1 MAATHVV
8 EDLDV
13 TGTRLSSLFSLAGA
27 VVMAACGGRP
37 DSRTTAKAAAPTL
50 FAAESATVNV
60 PLTVPSQVYVEQ
72 DTWLYARATGV
83 LESLLVDIGSVVH
96 AGEVVAALERTD
108 QALALQRAEASWDSA
123 SRAVE
128 RVHGLAATK
137 SISAAEID
145 QAEIDLRQADLA
157 RAQARRAVDLTR
169 VTAPFAGVVAARS
182 GVRAGHLV
190 VPGDSIVRI
199 TALAPL
205 RAAIHVP
212 EMQAVE
218 LTVGAVAAVSGPG
231 GSARAT
237 VIRAAPSVD
246 AASGTR
252 ELVLE
257 LAGNPPIRPGASV
270 TVRLGGERRRIVV
283 IPAAAVGDSGYVV
296 VWQDGRTSLRAVTLG
311 QRLPD
316 GRVEVISGLAVGERV
331 MPPRL

>member
-1 MAATHVV
+1 M
-8 EDLDV
+8 
-13 TGTRLSSLFSLAGA
+13 
-27 VVMAACGGRP
+27 
-37 DSRTTAKAAAPTL
+37 
-50 FAAESATVNV
+50 
-60 PLTVPSQVYVEQ
+60 
-72 DTWLYARATGV
+72 
-83 LESLLVDIGSVVH
+83 
-96 AGEVVAALERTD
+96 
-108 QALALQRAEASWDSA
+108 
-123 SRAVE
+123 
-128 RVHGLAATK
+128 
-137 SISAAEID
+137 
-145 QAEIDLRQADLA
+145 
-157 RAQARRAVDLTR
+157 DLTR

-205 RAAIHVP
+205 RAAIHIP

-218 LTVGAVAAVSGPG
+218 LAVGAVASVSGPG

-316 GRVEVISGLAVGERV
+316 GRVEVVSGLAAGERV
-331 MPPRL
+331 LPGRP

>member
-1 MAATHVV
+1 M
-8 EDLDV
+8 
-13 TGTRLSSLFSLAGA
+13 TGTRRWMVYPLACAIGL
-27 VVMAACGGRP
+27 AACGGRSASP
-37 DSRTTAKAAAPTL
+37 PSAKATAPTL
-50 FAAESATVNV
+50 FVAESATVNV
-60 PLTVPSQVYVEQ
+60 PLSVPSQVYVEQ

-96 AGEVVAALERTD
+96 AGDVVATLERAD
-108 QALALQRAEASWDSA
+108 QALALQRAEVSWDSA
-123 SRAVE
+123 NRAVV
-128 RVHGLAATK
+128 RAHGLATTK
-137 SISAAEID
+137 SISTADVD
-145 QAEIDLRQADLA
+145 QAETDLRQADLA

-169 VTAPFAGVVAARS
+169 VVAPFAGVVAARS

-190 VPGDSIVRI
+190 APGDSIVRV

-212 EMQAVE
+212 ELEAVA
-218 LTVGAVAAVSGPG
+218 LAVGAVATVTGPG

-257 LAGNPPIRPGASV
+257 LAGNATLRPGASV
-270 TVRLGGERRRIVV
+270 TVRLGAERRRVIVV
-283 IPAAAVGDSGYVV
+283 PAAAIGDSGYVV

-311 QRLPD
+311 PRLPD
-316 GRVEVISGLAVGERV
+316 GRVEVITGLAAGERV
-331 MPPRL
+331 MPGRL